1 MSTTA
6 GRLLAVAMLSMA
18 LAVGP
23 PSGVG
28 AQTQAAPAVAGE
40 PQQTHTE
47 GGGGAWGLFGLLGL
61 LGLLG
66 LVRKP
71 PRRVVSDPLARYPSA
86 KQPITPHPDLDD
98 GLGRRVG
105 AAGGPSAVSIGGMG
119 GLQLPAA
126 PLPPGEEYGR
136 VDPESPGWPRHHYR

>member
-18 LAVGP
+18 LSLGP
-23 PSGVG
+23 ASAAGV
-28 AQTQAAPAVAGE
+28 QSQAAAAVAGE
-40 PQQTHTE
+40 PRHTQAQ
-47 GGGGAWGLFGLLGL
+47 GGSSAWGLFGLLGL

-66 LVRKP
+66 LARKP

-86 KQPITPHPDLDD
+86 KQPIMPHPDLDD
-98 GLGRRVG
+98 GSGRRVG
-105 AAGGPSAVSIGGMG
+105 AAGGPGAVSIGGVG

-126 PLPPGEEYGR
+126 PLPPGEEYGS
-136 VDPESPGWPRHHYR
+136 VDPDCPRWPRHHYR